1 MRRSVLCAVVLPV
14 FALLPSMVHPSRFA
28 AARLPASA
36 VIASPLNGIVVVI
49 DPGHGGIDGGVDP
62 AGSGLVEKEVVLDIA
77 ARLKRQLEE
86 TGARVL
92 MTREDDS
99 FASRW
104 ARIQF
109 ANAALFR
116 PDNGAGRGR
125 FVSLHVNSSKGT
137 PDLRRVEV
145 IVDPEAEGPFDFAG
159 DLAARLRAAT
169 GGTVGYRDPGY
180 PDGVHPS
187 DIAVVRWTFP
197 RGRNALSESA
207 FLSNPQ
213 QAAQLRDGGFR
224 EAIARAH
231 SEALMQEFVR

>member
-1 MRRSVLCAVVLPV
+1 
-14 FALLPSMVHPSRFA
+14 
-28 AARLPASA
+28 
-36 VIASPLNGIVVVI
+36 VI
-49 DPGHGGIDGGVDP
+49 DAGHGGIDGGVDP

-77 ARLKRQLEE
+77 TRLKRQLLEA
-86 TGARVL
+86 GATVL

-104 ARIQF
+104 ARIQY

-116 PDNGAGRGR
+116 PDNGADDGR
-125 FVSLHVNSSKGT
+125 FVSLHVNSSAAT

-159 DLAARLRAAT
+159 DLAARLREVT
-169 GGTVGYRDPGY
+169 GGVVGYRDPGY

-187 DIAVVRWTFP
+187 DIAVIRWTFP

-207 FLSNPQ
+207 YLSNPE

-224 EAIARAH
+224 EAIAQAH
-231 SEALMQEFVR
+231 TDALIQELGHEYTNRDE